1 MSLLT
6 IFTSPKPFTL
16 SAHISQIQRNA
27 IQSWIHLGP
36 EVEVFLMGDEPGAAD
51 VASEYGIRH
60 FPDVASSPQGTPYI
74 SSMFQ
79 IARQASSAPY
89 LMISNADVLFLPDLL
104 DAVKKVADQ
113 SRDFLVI
120 SQRWDLD
127 LMGPLDF
134 SPGWEERIKAEVER
148 RGNLHAPV
156 GSDYFLFPRHL
167 LTDMPAFTIG
177 RSGWDNWTIYHA
189 RKAGWDV
196 VDITRAATVI
206 HQNHD
211 YSHLPGGQPPY
222 DLPETK
228 DNVRLAGGMKTMY
241 TILEANRVLVDGQV
255 RNARV
260 SLPGLLHRLE
270 LLIAEDDPRGLR
282 KTLIRWLRRSRR
294 KYENK
299 AQAG

>member
-1 MSLLT
+1 
-6 IFTSPKPFTL
+6 
-16 SAHISQIQRNA
+16 
-27 IQSWIHLGP
+27 
-36 EVEVFLMGDEPGAAD
+36 MGDEPGTAEAA
-51 VASEYGIRH
+51 AEYGIRH
-60 FPDVASSPQGTPYI
+60 FPEVACSPQGTPYI

-79 IARQASSAPY
+79 LARQASAAPY
-89 LMISNADVLFLPDLL
+89 LMISNADILFLPDLL
-104 DAVKKVADQ
+104 KALKKVARQ
-113 SRDFLVI
+113 SRDFLII
-120 SQRWDLD
+120 SRRWDLD
-127 LMGPLDF
+127 LTGPLDF
-134 SPGWEERIKAEVER
+134 SPGWDEKLKSEVES

-167 LTDMPAFTIG
+167 LTDMPEFTIG
-177 RSGWDNWTIYHA
+177 RSGWDNWTIYRA

-196 VDITRAATVI
+196 IDITRAVTVI

-241 TILEANRVLVDGQV
+241 TLLEANRVLVDGQV
-255 RNARV
+255 RNARM
-260 SLPGLLHRLE
+260 SLPRLLHRLE

-294 KYENK
+294 DYENK
-299 AQAG
+299 LQAG